1 VSYTRCLVSGF
12 VLPISCLFFR
22 SASAWFFFCLQ
33 FSRVPVF
40 PVAVIPRSQAKPR
53 GFHRP
58 RVPPKRARSRVAVLS
73 LGPAQIIPLEPAAQC
88 PDQVPRRLSHSS
100 TRHSAPTRSHADYRG
115 LGFGLLNFLSVTSIS
130 FTSLGLVSL
139 PPPSASVPF
148 FSRVS
153 SRGQC
158 VFVLILAGF
167 TGFVF
172 LVGSKSRVF
181 LGSCYALA
189 VVFWLCI

>member
-1 VSYTRCLVSGF
+1 
-12 VLPISCLFFR
+12 
-22 SASAWFFFCLQ
+22 
-33 FSRVPVF
+33 VPVF

-100 TRHSAPTRSHADYRG
+100 TRHSAPTRSHADYRS
-115 LGFGLLNFLSVTSIS
+115 LGFGADRFHFLLNFLCVTSIS

-148 FSRVS
+148 FSWVS

-172 LVGSKSRVF
+172 LVGTKGRVF
-181 LGSCYALA
+181 LGSCYGLA
-189 VVFWLCI
+189 VVF